1 MTDLSA
7 KLVRLEQKVAEKA
20 SQDAQERRA
29 KWNRIQAA
37 DPTLAA
43 LLRAARAKFEAR
55 VVELYIGEERV
66 L

>member
-1 MTDLSA
+1 LGMVMVQSENSET
-7 KLVRLEQKVAEKA
+7 AEFFEKR
-20 SQDAQERRA
+20 AQERRN

-43 LLRAARAKFEAR
+43 LLRAARAKFDAR

>member
-1 MTDLSA
+1 MSRFDARVIPADLP
-7 KLVRLEQKVAEKA
+7 LAE
-20 SQDAQERRA
+20 SQAAQERRN
-29 KWNRIQAA
+29 KWNRIQSA

>member
-1 MTDLSA
+1 MTVINTTRDSSSA
-7 KLVRLEQKVAEKA
+7 DPEARRAQT
-20 SQDAQERRA
+20 DQERRA
-29 KWNRIQAA
+29 KWKRIQAA

-43 LLRAARAKFEAR
+43 LLRAARAKFDAR